1 MSRHPYGRNRRRP
14 LTAWEAAHRQR
25 ALEAGATIVAERQR
39 GVRWT
44 DLAERF
50 GLPDEHAA
58 RQLACGYLV
67 SLAEPR
73 DADGERAG
81 DAQPRG
87 GADVSPATQ
96 RAARE
101 AR

>member
-1 MSRHPYGRNRRRP
+1 MSRSPYSRNRRRP
-14 LTAWEAAHRQR
+14 LTAWEAARRQR
-25 ALEAGATIVAERQR
+25 TLEAGAAIVAERQR

-73 DADGERAG
+73 EAAGERAG
-81 DAQPRG
+81 DAQPQTAADASPNPERVA
-87 GADVSPATQ
+87 GATG
-96 RAARE
+96 
-101 AR
+101 